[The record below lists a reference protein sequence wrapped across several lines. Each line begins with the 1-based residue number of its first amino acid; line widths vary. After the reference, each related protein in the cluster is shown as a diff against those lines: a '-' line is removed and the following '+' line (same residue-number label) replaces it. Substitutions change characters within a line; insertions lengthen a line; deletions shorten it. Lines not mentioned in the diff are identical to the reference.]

1 MSRLLLSKK
10 MKLSPNVLQYR
21 PLIVIGLL
29 FVLSVAPVFLVDI
42 PAMVDYVNH
51 LARMHLL
58 VDATLG
64 RTNPAYQI
72 EWRLYPNLA
81 MDIVV
86 PLLARTMSVECA
98 SRFFLLTSQ
107 TVVISGALALE
118 MAVCRRCAVAALVA
132 LMTLYSLPFLWGLM
146 NFEFG
151 TGIAL
156 WGSAAWIYFRDRS
169 LTLRLA
175 VHSLFV
181 LSLFVTHFFALGIY
195 GLTIGLYE
203 ASRFSVICRALQTY
217 LMMAAPVAALY
228 FILLWSGG
236 AIGKPVFDWWLGLK
250 LLWPALIMNA
260 YSVPLS
266 ALLAAIIV
274 SLIIYVGRVGAI
286 QLTPA
291 ARWIGSGFLIV
302 YLLMPGRLFDS
313 AYGDVRLITAAALII
328 PSFLV
333 ISWPSRRVQA
343 VATIVSI
350 GVIVVN
356 AATVLSVWVPYQ
368 KDYNEIIASFRVLR
382 RHSIILIGRADA
394 SKSADSPMYYA
405 PTLAAHY
412 AASFVPSLYTLAG
425 EQPIRKSE
433 AFKHFEMADSLDYLP
448 TQVSELS
455 AVAAG
460 NIDGAPLHVRNWLLD
475 YDYLYV
481 IGERTADVPDQL
493 TEIVRGHR
501 FTLYEIRK

>member
-1 MSRLLLSKK
+1 MV
-10 MKLSPNVLQYR
+10 LSPKALRYW
-21 PLIVIGLL
+21 PLIVIGIL
-29 FVLSVAPVFLVDI
+29 FVLSVAPVLLVDI

-58 VDATLG
+58 VDASLG
-64 RTNPAYQI
+64 RINPAYEI

-86 PLLARTMSVECA
+86 PWLARAMSVECA
-98 SRFFLLTSQ
+98 SRVFLLTSQ
-107 TVVISGALALE
+107 TIVISGALALE
-118 MAVCRRCAVAALVA
+118 MAVCRRYAVAALVA

-156 WGSAAWIYFRDRS
+156 WATAAWIYFRDRS
-169 LTLRLA
+169 LTLRLG

-181 LSLFVTHFFALGIY
+181 LLLFVTHFFALGIY
-195 GLTIGLYE
+195 GLTIGLHE
-203 ASRFSVICRALQTY
+203 ASRFSAIRRALQTY

-236 AIGKPVFDWWLGLK
+236 AIGKSVFDWWPGLK

-260 YSVPLS
+260 YSLPLS
-266 ALLAAIIV
+266 AALAAIILCLLV
-274 SLIIYVGRVGAI
+274 YLGRIGAI

-291 ARWIGSGFLIV
+291 ARWIGSGFLLV

-333 ISWPSRRVQA
+333 ISWPARRVQA
-343 VATIVSI
+343 VATTVSM

-356 AATVLSVWVPYQ
+356 AATVLAVWVPYQ
-368 KDYNEIIASFRVLR
+368 TDYHEIIASFRLLR
-382 RHSIILIGRADA
+382 PHSIILIGRPNA
-394 SKSADSPMYYA
+394 SKSTDSPMYYA

-412 AASFVPSLYTLAG
+412 AASLVPSLYTLAG
-425 EQPIRKSE
+425 QQPIRKSDTL
-433 AFKHFEMADSLDYLP
+433 KHFEIADSLDYLP
-448 TQVSELS
+448 TQLSQLS

-460 NIDGAPLHVRNWLLD
+460 KIDGAPLHVRNWLLD